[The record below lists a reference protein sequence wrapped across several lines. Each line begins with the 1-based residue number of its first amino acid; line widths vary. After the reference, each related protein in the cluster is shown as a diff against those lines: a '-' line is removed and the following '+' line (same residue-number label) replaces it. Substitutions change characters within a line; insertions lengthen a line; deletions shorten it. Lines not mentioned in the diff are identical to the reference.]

1 MVQRID
7 YYTLLSRA
15 VESLER
21 DAYAARGVIYD
32 HEHKALLER
41 LTSSGSPCSD
51 ADIAREEQAFRDA
64 IRRIE
69 FPDNGVE
76 LARGPPRQPA
86 ATAWPNS
93 TREKARALRREF
105 PQAPANEAERA
116 AANDA
121 KREPQWEAKPAARR
135 RWDDATDEDANGK
148 PPGRPLEPAPEIVQE
163 GEPSWNG
170 EERKFGSLA
179 KMAALYMLAA
189 AIVVGAGALGYAYL
203 IGAIDLP
210 WHPQGLGRATP
221 RSERAILYEADQSGG
236 TAKPVEGTAV
246 WRTRMEPTG
255 PAGKSDM
262 LVTLD
267 AEIPEPHI
275 ALTMKLSHV
284 GEAGGSMSHL
294 LELGFAKPEEL
305 PFGGISRIA
314 NIGTKATE
322 TGASES
328 LVGTTINFAPG
339 QFMFGLLGMKD
350 VVGQN
355 VERLRTQNWLELTII
370 FANGAAYRLAIEKG
384 ASGER
389 AFNEAFAKWGQ

>member
-1 MVQRID
+1 MVD
-7 YYTLLSRA
+7 HFTPLSRA
-15 VESLER
+15 VASIDR
-21 DAYAARGVIYD
+21 DAYAARFAVYD
-32 HEHKALLER
+32 RAHKVLLRR
-41 LTSSGSPCSD
+41 LATAESACSE
-51 ADIAREEQAFRDA
+51 ADVAREEQAFRDA

-76 LARGPPRQPA
+76 IARGPPRQPA

-93 TREKARALRREF
+93 AREKARALRREF
-105 PQAPANEAERA
+105 PQPPANEVERA
-116 AANDA
+116 TPDDA
-121 KREPQWEAKPAARR
+121 KREPKWEAKPAARR
-135 RWDDATDEDANGK
+135 RWDDAADEDANGT

-163 GEPSWNG
+163 DEPSWNR

-221 RSERAILYEADQSGG
+221 RSERAILYEADQSAG

-255 PAGKSDM
+255 PAGKSEM

-275 ALTMKLSHV
+275 ALAMKLSHV

-305 PFGGISRIA
+305 PFGGISRIS
-314 NIGTKATE
+314 NIGMKAAA

-339 QFMFGLLGMKD
+339 QFMFGLLEMKD

>member
-15 VESLER
+15 VESLEP

-32 HEHKALLER
+32 HEHKALLKR
-41 LTSSGSPCSD
+41 LASSGSPCSD

-76 LARGPPRQPA
+76 IARDPQREPA

-93 TREKARALRREF
+93 AREKARALRREF
-105 PQAPANEAERA
+105 PHVPANEAERA

-121 KREPQWEAKPAARR
+121 KREPKWEAKPAARR
-135 RWDDATDEDANGK
+135 RWDDPTAEDTNRK
-148 PPGRPLEPAPEIVQE
+148 PPGRPIEPAPELVQE
-163 GEPSWNG
+163 DEPSWIG
-170 EERKFGSLA
+170 EERKFRSLA

-221 RSERAILYEADQSGG
+221 RSERAILYEASQSAG
-236 TAKPVEGTAV
+236 TAKPVEGKAI

-267 AEIPEPHI
+267 VEIPEPHI

-284 GEAGGSMSHL
+284 GEAGASMSHL
-294 LELGFAKPEEL
+294 LEMGFAKPEEL
-305 PFGGISRIA
+305 PFGGILRIS

-339 QFMFGLLGMKD
+339 QFMFGLLGMED
-350 VVGQN
+350 VVRQN
-355 VERLRTQNWLELTII
+355 VERLRTRNWLEFTII
-370 FANGAAYRLAIEKG
+370 FANGAAYMLAIEKG
-384 ASGER
+384 ASGES

>member
-32 HEHKALLER
+32 HEHEALLER
-41 LTSSGSPCSD
+41 LASSGSPCSD

-76 LARGPPRQPA
+76 IARGPPRQPA
-86 ATAWPNS
+86 ATAWPDS
-93 TREKARALRREF
+93 AREKPRALRREF

-116 AANDA
+116 APDDA
-121 KREPQWEAKPAARR
+121 KREPKWEAKPAARR
-135 RWDDATDEDANGK
+135 RWDDAADE

-163 GEPSWNG
+163 DEPSWNG

-210 WHPQGLGRATP
+210 WHPQGLGRSTP
-221 RSERAILYEADQSGG
+221 RSERAILYEADQSPG
-236 TAKPVEGTAV
+236 TAKLVVGTAV
-246 WRTRMEPTG
+246 WRTRVEPTG

-275 ALTMKLSHV
+275 ALTMKLGHV
-284 GEAGGSMSHL
+284 GEAGASMSHL

-305 PFGGISRIA
+305 PFGGISRIS
-314 NIGTKATE
+314 NIGMKAAE

-328 LVGTTINFAPG
+328 LIGTTINFAPG
-339 QFMFGLLGMKD
+339 QFMFGFLGMED
-350 VVGQN
+350 AVRQN
-355 VERLRTQNWLELTII
+355 VERLRTQNWLELTVI